1 MVQLL
6 KGPGGDYKNQR
17 EATAAAKPAKTVE
30 DGPTKLADD
39 FSALSEAV
47 LLLEAVMTLDEV
59 GALDA
64 PVGALLPIIAEGP
77 LDGEEGLLAAR
88 AELGVTK
95 GLAVLEPPVIVK

>member
-1 MVQLL
+1 VVQLL
-6 KGPGGDYKNQR
+6 KGPGDDYKNKR
-17 EATAAAKPAKTVE
+17 EATAAAIPARTVE

-47 LLLEAVMTLDEV
+47 VLLEAVMTLEEV
-59 GALDA
+59 GAVDA

-88 AELGVTK
+88 TEFGVAK